1 MSGLD
6 AHAVND
12 PCGSAFRVLSNQITI
27 WNHAGLKNSGGI
39 AMYKKNGDFASG
51 HKRIGKNG
59 KTLFVL
65 LSCAIF
71 NQYFIAHQKAGL
83 IHQLYSEMVESLF

>member
-1 MSGLD
+1 MKSLD
-6 AHAVND
+6 DHVVDD
-12 PCGSAFRVLSNQITI
+12 PYESAFGVLSDQIITC
-27 WNHAGLKNSGGI
+27 NHIGLTHAEN
-39 AMYKKNGDFASG
+39 MVLCKKNGDFASG